1 MRRPHLQQEAQR
13 RLLLHGGAL
22 PEMMTRTAC
31 LLSAHWQVSC
41 FGELRRIVQV
51 LPHRPRLRQ
60 PRLPLARKAAH
71 LRSCSLPRRM
81 WVRQ

>member
-13 RLLLHGGAL
+13 RLLLPGGAS
-22 PEMMTRTAC
+22 PEMMTRTAW
-31 LLSAHWQVSC
+31 LSAHWQVSC
-41 FGELRRIVQV
+41 FSELRRIVQV
-51 LPHRPRLRQ
+51 LLRRQRLRQ